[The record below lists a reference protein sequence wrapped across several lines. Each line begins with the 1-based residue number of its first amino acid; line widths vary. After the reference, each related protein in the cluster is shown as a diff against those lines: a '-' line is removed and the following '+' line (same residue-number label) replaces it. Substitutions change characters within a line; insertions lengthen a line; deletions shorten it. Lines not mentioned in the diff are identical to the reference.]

1 MPKATRLSVA
11 LWIVQGFLAAF
22 FFLAS
27 GGPKL
32 VLPTEMLAMPIPLPH
47 PFVLF
52 IGVAEML
59 GALGLILPGLLHTR
73 PGLTPLAALGLVL
86 VTLSATVYQLMA
98 GQPGSAAFATVMG
111 LLAACVAY
119 GRWRLIPLRG
129 SAAAPAVLQPAG

>member
-1 MPKATRLSVA
+1 MQKATGLSVA

-111 LLAACVAY
+111 LLAAFVAY

-129 SAAAPAVLQPAG
+129 SAASPAVLQRAG